1 MITSAFASP
10 RDAQWKSVDEAA
22 AQGLPKTA
30 IERLDPII
38 TGALADQAYAEAVR
52 AIGRKIALEGL
63 IEGNKPEEKITRL
76 EAELTKAPA
85 AMQPVMEAL
94 LAHWYWQYFQH
105 NRWRFHQRTQTAAAP
120 GADIQT
126 WDLARILAEIGK
138 HFDAAL
144 ADPAALQATPIA
156 QWDDLIEKGN
166 VPDTYRPT
174 LFDFLAYEALSFY
187 QAGEQGAVAAE
198 DAFELPASGPPLDD
212 AGKFLGW
219 HATFATKD
227 FPASP
232 IVKALDLYGRLM
244 RFHERDADHSAFL
257 DADLARLNYAFNV
270 AVGDDKDVR
279 YEAALGRFIEATVRH
294 EVSARALYLLANRR
308 HQAGEPAEARQL
320 AQRGLAAF
328 PKSVGGAQCYNLIQ
342 QIEAPSIALATEQV
356 WAAPL
361 PTLDVTYQNLEHVYF
376 RAVPVDFPAHVEKS
390 KWNVGNFDNDQLAAM
405 LAGKPA
411 LAWDA
416 ALPATPDFKE
426 RTEKLAAPATLK
438 PGFYVVFASTNAEFS
453 ETSNC
458 VSCATV
464 WVSDLALVL
473 RERHDSE
480 KLSGFV
486 LRAQSG
492 EPVDGATVRV
502 WKQDR
507 RDHFKPVASLTTDAD
522 GRFELSV
529 GESRVVL
536 MAEHNGQS
544 IANQQACSLYY
555 SKAEAKTETQ
565 TIFFTDRA
573 LYRPGQTISYK
584 GIAIR
589 YNQAKGDYAV
599 VPNTSVTVLFK
610 DPNGQ
615 EIARAELTTNDY
627 GSFSGVFTAPRDRV
641 TGRMMIVVEDSYQGG
656 TSISVEEYKRPKF
669 QVALEAPK
677 EAAKLDGAVVVTGKA
692 TAYTGAAIGGA
703 KVKWRVER
711 AVQLP
716 RWCWWW
722 QPPASKAVAHG
733 TATTADDGTFKVEF
747 TAAPDRTVPAKNEPV
762 FNYSIHADVTDTIGE
777 TRSEDTRVRVGYTA
791 LQSSVAAAEWQTPD
805 KPVELV
811 LSTSSLDG
819 VPQSAAGTLKVFAL
833 QQPAAVQR
841 AALQQERFWWWGGD
855 AEPQPDPTKPESW
868 ALGTVMTEQMF
879 TTAAD
884 GTAMLAV
891 KLPAGLYRAVVET
904 KDRFGKPVTA
914 RSTVEV
920 VDPTASAY
928 GVKVPN
934 HFTAPAWSVEP
945 GEAFTALWGTG
956 YASGRAFVEI
966 ECDGKRLQ
974 SYWTKAGRTQA
985 LVEQKVTEKMRGGFT
1000 VRVTS
1005 VRENRAYF
1013 NVQIV
1018 EVPWT
1023 NQELSVTWESF
1034 RSKLQPGQK
1043 ETWTAVVAGPDAQ
1056 RASAEMVASLYD
1068 ASLDQYAPNHWLFDF
1083 GVFREE
1089 QDVLNTAFLNGRNVF
1104 GNYRGHWSVDQRG
1117 TEWRYRVFP
1126 SEVVSDVWGWQYER
1140 RKGRMMAMPSAPAGG
1155 GEDEVELSPF
1165 CVSDNAG
1172 GYAAS
1177 STLAGTRIRTNLK
1190 DIGSAISVVNQ
1201 QLLADA
1207 GATSAEELLA
1217 YTTGTEV
1224 GGVAGNFVEGRAG
1237 RRPDL
1242 SKVAARKNLNE
1253 TAFFFPHLTAGADGT
1268 VRMTF
1273 TMPEALTEW
1282 KFLGFAHD
1290 AQLRAGLLTGKAVT
1304 AKNLMVEPNPPRF
1317 VREGDA
1323 IEFTVKVSNQSDQPQ
1338 QGTVKL
1344 TFADAATQQ
1353 SVDAALGL
1361 GATEQAFDVP
1371 AKQSRSYSW
1380 RIAVPDGLGFLTYKA
1395 VGATAQASD
1404 GEEGF
1409 LPVLSRRILV
1419 TESVPLPIRGKQT
1432 KAFTLPKLLASGRS
1446 DTLRHQSLTV
1456 QMTSQPAWYA
1466 VMALP
1471 YLMEFPYECS
1481 EQVFNRLYANALARH
1496 IANSDP
1502 KIRRVFDQWKN
1513 TPALDSPLTKNQDL
1527 KSVLLEETPWVREA
1541 KNESEA
1547 RRNVGLLFDGNRLDA
1562 ETAATLKKL
1571 ADQQLGSGLWPWFP
1585 GGRENE
1591 YISLYIVTGF
1601 GRLRHL
1607 GVDIDVAPAVKALGA
1622 LDAWIDERY
1631 REIQRRTNPEA
1642 YVPGHTEVI
1651 YLYGRSFFQKDQP
1664 LADEHRAAVDF
1675 FLGQLRKLW
1684 LKTDCRMCQA
1694 QGALALQRFGD
1705 TATPRAILAS
1715 LKERSVSHEELGM
1728 FWRDTELSWWWY
1740 RAPIETQATMVEA
1753 FAEVGAGDPQAVD
1766 DCQVWLLKQ
1775 KQTQDW
1781 KTTKATADAIY
1792 ALLLGGRNLLGSD
1805 ALVEVSLGGSAIKP
1819 EHVEAGTGFYEQK
1832 FAAPEIRPAMGEI
1845 TVKKVDDGVSWG
1857 SVHWQ
1862 YLEDMAKVTP
1872 HEGTPLKLVKTL
1884 WTKQTTAKGQ
1894 ELVPVRGPV
1903 AVGDELVVRIELRT
1917 DRDMEYVHLKDQRGS
1932 GTEPVNVLSQYRY
1945 QDGLAYYESTR
1956 DTASH
1961 FFIDYL
1967 PKGTYVFEYSTRV
1980 QLKGMYQTGIAE
1992 IQCMYAP
1999 EFNSHSESF
2008 VLEVK

>member
-1 MITSAFASP
+1 MKTLFRPAALALACLALFTSAFAAN

-22 AQGLPKTA
+22 EQGLPKTA
-30 IERLDPII
+30 IERLEPII
-38 TGALADQAYAEAVR
+38 AGALADNAHAEAVR

-76 EAELTKAPA
+76 EAEIAKAPA
-85 AMQPVMEAL
+85 PMKPVMEAL

-105 NRWRFHQRTQTAAAP
+105 NRWRFLQRTQTAAAP

-144 ADPAALQATPIA
+144 ADPAALQAVPIA
-156 QWDDLIEKGN
+156 QWDALIEKGN
-166 VPDTYRPT
+166 VPDAYRPT

-187 QAGEQGAVAAE
+187 QAGEQSAVKAE
-198 DAFELPASGPPLDD
+198 DEFELPAEGPALGD
-212 AGKFLGW
+212 AAAFLAW
-219 HATFATKD
+219 HATFATKQ
-227 FPASP
+227 FPDSP

-244 RFHERDADHSAFL
+244 EFHRNDADRSAFL
-257 DADLARLNYAFNV
+257 DADLARLGYAFNV
-270 AVGDDKDVR
+270 AVGEEKTER
-279 YEAALGRFIEATVRH
+279 YEAALTRFADGTAKH
-294 EVSARALYLLANRR
+294 EISARALYLLANRR
-308 HQAGEPAEARQL
+308 HSAGEPVQAREI
-320 AQRGLAAF
+320 AQRGYAAF
-328 PKSVGGAQCYNLIQ
+328 PQSNGGVQCYNLIR
-342 QIEAPSIALATEQV
+342 QIEAPSATLATEQV
-356 WAAPL
+356 WSVPL
-361 PTLDVTYQNLEHVYF
+361 PTLDVTYKNLGRVYF
-376 RAVPVDFPAHVEKS
+376 RAVPVDFADYVKRAR
-390 KWNVGNFDNDQLAAM
+390 WNFGHFEQERLRELLAA
-405 LAGKPA
+405 KPA

-416 ALPATPDFKE
+416 VLPATPDFKQ
-426 RTEKLAAPATLK
+426 RTEKLPAPTALK
-438 PGFYVVFASTNAEFS
+438 AGFYVVFASANPEFS
-453 ETSNC
+453 EANNQ
-458 VSCATV
+458 VSMASI
-464 WVSDLALVL
+464 WVSELALVL
-473 RERHDSE
+473 QQRVDTGRQV
-480 KLSGFV
+480 GFV
-486 LRAQSG
+486 LRAGSG
-492 EPVDGATVRV
+492 EPVAGATVRV
-502 WKQDR
+502 WQTDR
-507 RDHFKPVASLTTDAD
+507 EGRFKATAPLTSDAD
-522 GRFELSV
+522 GRFEVVSKD
-529 GESRVVL
+529 RQVVL
-536 MAEHNGQS
+536 LAEHEGQ
-544 IANQQACSLYY
+544 AVPSLR
-555 SKAEAKTETQ
+555 AFQ
-565 TIFFTDRA
+565 TYERGDPDRADTHTTFFTDRA
-573 LYRPGQTISYK
+573 IYRPGQTISYK
-584 GIAIR
+584 GISIR
-589 YNQAKGDYAV
+589 YDQNAGKYSAIAGLKLTIV
-599 VPNTSVTVLFK
+599 FN

-615 EIARAELTTNDY
+615 EIARTEQTTNDY

-641 TGRMMIVVEDSYQGG
+641 TGMM
-656 TSISVEEYKRPKF
+656 SISVLGRSSSTHFNVEEYKRPKF
-669 QVALEAPK
+669 QVTLEAPK
-677 EAAKLDGAVVVTGKA
+677 EAAKLDGAVIVTGKA
-692 TAYTGAAIGGA
+692 TAYTGSAIGGA

-711 AVQLP
+711 GVQLP

-722 QPPASKAVAHG
+722 QPPASKAIAHG
-733 TATTADDGTFKVEF
+733 TAVSADDGTFKVEF
-747 TAAPDRTVPAKNEPV
+747 TAAPDRSVPAKNEPV
-762 FNYSIHADVTDTIGE
+762 FNYSIHTDVTDTTGE
-777 TRSEDTRVRVGYTA
+777 TRSEDTSVRVGYTA
-791 LQSSVAAAEWQTPD
+791 LQATFSVPEW
-805 KPVELV
+805 
-811 LSTSSLDG
+811 LSTEKPAEIAVGTATLDG
-819 VPQSAAGTLKVFAL
+819 QPLPAEGVFKVYVL
-833 QQPAAVQR
+833 QQPLAVER
-841 AALQQERFWWWGGD
+841 APLQPEYRWWWGAG
-855 AEPQPDPTKPESW
+855 EPQPDPTKPESW
-868 ALGTVMTEQMF
+868 ALGEVVAEQRF
-879 TTAAD
+879 ATDASGHTKI
-884 GTAMLAV
+884 AV
-891 KLPAGLYRAVVET
+891 PLKAGLYRAVVET
-904 KDRFGKPVTA
+904 KDRFGKAVTA
-914 RSTVEV
+914 RETFEV
-920 VDPTASAY
+920 IDPAATRY

-934 HFTAPAWSVEP
+934 HFAAPQWFVEP
-945 GEAFTALWGTG
+945 GEKFQAYWGTG
-956 YASGRAFVEI
+956 YSVGRAFVEV
-966 ECDGKRLQ
+966 ECNGQVLQ
-974 SYWTKAGRTQA
+974 RYWTKGERTQEVVA
-985 LVEQKVTEKMRGGFT
+985 QTPTEAMRGGFT
-1000 VRVTS
+1000 VRVTY

-1013 NVQIV
+1013 NERIVQ
-1018 EVPWT
+1018 VPWT
-1023 NQELSVTWESF
+1023 NKQLAVKWETF
-1034 RSKLQPGQK
+1034 RSKLAPGQK
-1043 ETWTAVVAGPDAQ
+1043 ETWTAVITGPDAQ
-1056 RASAEMVASLYD
+1056 RASAEMVAALYD
-1068 ASLDQYAPNHWLFDF
+1068 ASLDQYAPHSWPSAFT
-1083 GVFREE
+1083 GFRWEYSLCQSE
-1089 QDVLNTAFLNGRNVF
+1089 FQNAREGFRHFQG
-1104 GNYRGHWSVDQRG
+1104 WWQIDQRSFS
-1117 TEWRYRVFP
+1117 WSYRAFP

-1140 RKGRMMAMPSAPAGG
+1140 RMMKSMAMPAGRARGMEMDAEMPMPSAPAAAMEMAADKNQPDPAATTVGMG
-1155 GEDEVELSPF
+1155 PGDLNTAAAEASP
-1165 CVSDNAG
+1165 
-1172 GYAAS
+1172 
-1177 STLAGTRIRTNLK
+1177 K
-1190 DIGSAISVVNQ
+1190 
-1201 QLLADA
+1201 
-1207 GATSAEELLA
+1207 
-1217 YTTGTEV
+1217 
-1224 GGVAGNFVEGRAG
+1224 
-1237 RRPDL
+1237 PDL
-1242 SKVAARKNLNE
+1242 SKVTARKNLSE
-1253 TAFFFPHLTAGADGT
+1253 TAFFFPHLQAGEDGV

-1290 AQLRAGLLTGKAVT
+1290 AQLRGGLLTDKVVT
-1304 AKNLMVEPNPPRF
+1304 AKDLMVEPNPPRF

-1432 KAFTLPKLLASGRS
+1432 KAFRFPKLLESGKS

-1502 KIRRVFDQWKN
+1502 KIRRVFEQWRN

-1547 RRNVGLLFDGNRLDA
+1547 RRNVGLLFDANRLDE
-1562 ETAATLKKL
+1562 ETASTLRKL

-1607 GVDIDVAPAVKALGA
+1607 GVAIDAAPAVKALGA
-1622 LDAWIDERY
+1622 LDVWIAQRY
-1631 REIQRRTNPEA
+1631 REIQRLPHPEE
-1642 YVPGHTEVI
+1642 YVPNHTDVI
-1651 YLYGRSFFQKDQP
+1651 YLYGRSFFLEDQP
-1664 LADEHRAAVDF
+1664 VADTHRQAVDF

-1705 TATPRAILAS
+1705 KATPRAILAS
-1715 LKERSVSHEELGM
+1715 LKERSVSNEELGM

-1753 FAEVGAGDPQAVD
+1753 FAEVAQDAQAVD
-1766 DCQVWLLKQ
+1766 DLQVWLLKQ

-1805 ALVEVSLGGSAIKP
+1805 ALVEVALGGTAIKP
-1819 EHVEAGTGFYEQK
+1819 EKVEAGTGFYEQK
-1832 FAAPEIRPAMGEI
+1832 FAAPEIKPAMGEI

-1872 HEGTPLKLVKTL
+1872 HEGTPLKLRKSL
-1884 WTKQTTAKGQ
+1884 WVKQTTVKGQ
-1894 ELVPVRGPV
+1894 ELVPVAGPI

-1932 GTEPVNVLSQYRY
+1932 GTEPVAVLSQYKY

-1980 QLKGMYQTGIAE
+1980 QLKGAYQTGIAE

>member
-1 MITSAFASP
+1 MKTRFFARALALVALLAMSVPLSAGS

-22 AQGLPKTA
+22 EQGLPKTA
-30 IERLDPII
+30 IERLEPIVA
-38 TGALADQAYAEAVR
+38 GALADKAYPEAVR
-52 AIGRKIALEGL
+52 AIGRRIALEGL

-76 EAELTKAPA
+76 EAEIAKAPA
-85 AMQPVMEAL
+85 AMKPVMEAL
-94 LAHWYWQYFQH
+94 LAHWYLQYFQH
-105 NRWRFHQRTQTAAAP
+105 NRWRFLQRTQTAAAP

-144 ADPAALQATPIA
+144 ADSAALQKTPIA
-156 QWDDLIEKGN
+156 AWDGLIEPGN

-174 LFDFLAYEALSFY
+174 LFDFLAYEALAFY
-187 QAGEQGAVAAE
+187 QTGEQGAVKAE
-198 DAFELPASGPPLDD
+198 NEFELSASGPALDD
-212 AGKFLGW
+212 SAKFLAW
-219 HATFATKD
+219 HATFATKE

-244 RFHERDADHSAFL
+244 EFHLNDADRSAFL
-257 DADLARLNYAFNV
+257 DADLARLNYSFNV

-279 YEAALGRFIEATVRH
+279 YEAALTRFIDATAKH
-294 EVSARALYLLANRR
+294 EISARALHLLANRR
-308 HQAGEPAEARQL
+308 NQAGEPAQAREL
-320 AQRGLAAF
+320 AQRGVAAF
-328 PKSVGGAQCYNLIQ
+328 PQSVGGARCYNLLR
-342 QIEAPSIALATEQV
+342 QIEAPSTALKTEQV
-356 WAAPL
+356 WNAPW
-361 PTLDVTYQNLEHVYF
+361 PTLDVTYRNVTKVYF
-376 RAVPVDFPAHVEKS
+376 RAVPVDFADHVARMR
-390 KWNVGNFDNDQLAAM
+390 WGYGNFERDIQQKLLAA
-405 LAGKPA
+405 KPA
-411 LAWDA
+411 LAWEA
-416 ALPATPDFKE
+416 ALPATADFKE
-426 RTEKLAAPATLK
+426 RTEKLSAPASLK
-438 PGFYVVFASTNAEFS
+438 PGFYAVFASANADFGETN
-453 ETSNC
+453 NQ
-458 VSCATV
+458 VSVATI

-473 RERHDSE
+473 RTRHDRAAQ
-480 KLSGFV
+480 SGFV
-486 LRAQSG
+486 LDARTG
-492 EPVDGATVRV
+492 EPVAGATVRL
-502 WKQDR
+502 WQ
-507 RDHFKPVASLTTDAD
+507 RDDNGRFRQTLPSTTDAD
-522 GRFELSV
+522 GRFEFSANNRSV
-529 GESRVVL
+529 IL
-536 MAEHNGQS
+536 LAEHGAHAVAS
-544 IANQQACSLYY
+544 TREIQAYENVADRSD
-555 SKAEAKTETQ
+555 SQ
-565 TIFFTDRA
+565 TVFFTDRA
-573 LYRPGQTISYK
+573 IYRPGQTINYK
-584 GIAIR
+584 GVSIR
-589 YNQAKGDYAV
+589 YDQDAGKYSAIAGLKLTIVFN
-599 VPNTSVTVLFK
+599 

-615 EIARAELTTNDY
+615 EIARTEQTTNDY
-627 GSFSGVFTAPRDRV
+627 GSFSGVFTAPRDRL
-641 TGRMMIVVEDSYQGG
+641 TGRMRIVVEGAYQGA
-656 TSISVEEYKRPKF
+656 TSFNVEEYKRPKF

-703 KVKWRVER
+703 KVAWRVER

-762 FNYSIHADVTDTIGE
+762 FNYSIHADVTDTTGE
-777 TRSEDTRVRVGYTA
+777 TRSEDTSVRVGYTA
-791 LQSSVAAAEWQTPD
+791 LQASVAAAEWQTPD
-805 KPVELV
+805 KPVELT

-819 VPQSAAGTLKVFAL
+819 VPQSAAGTLKVYAL

-841 AALQQERFWWWGGD
+841 TALQQERFWWWGGD

-868 ALGTVMTEQMF
+868 ALGAVMTEETF

-884 GTAMLAV
+884 GTAKLAA

-920 VDPTASAY
+920 VDPAASAY

-934 HFTAPAWSVEP
+934 HFAAPAWSVEP
-945 GEAFTALWGTG
+945 GATFAALWGTG
-956 YASGRAFVEI
+956 YAEGRAFVEI

-974 SYWTKAGRTQA
+974 SYWTKPGRTQA
-985 LVEQKVTEKMRGGFT
+985 LVEQKVTEALRGGFT
-1000 VRVTS
+1000 VRVTA

-1013 NVQIV
+1013 NERIVQ
-1018 EVPWT
+1018 VPWT
-1023 NQELSVTWESF
+1023 NKRLALKWETF
-1034 RSKLQPGQK
+1034 RSKLAPGQK
-1043 ETWTAVVAGPDAQ
+1043 ETWSAVVTGPDAQ
-1056 RASAEMVASLYD
+1056 RASAEMVAALYD
-1068 ASLDQYAPNHWLFDF
+1068 ASLDQYAANNWPAGF
-1083 GVFREE
+1083 GVFRSETDWTQNE
-1089 QDVLNTAFLNGRNVF
+1089 FQNVLRDFRHVQG
-1104 GNYRGHWSVDQRG
+1104 YWQVDQRAVD
-1117 TEWRYRVFP
+1117 WRYRMFP

-1140 RKGRMMAMPSAPAGG
+1140 RTRGMAKMQMAPMPCAAPAGFADAAMAPPAPAAMGINGVALDASLQAKEAG
-1155 GEDEVELSPF
+1155 GVLAESLERP
-1165 CVSDNAG
+1165 VSD
-1172 GYAAS
+1172 AAP
-1177 STLAGTRIRTNLK
+1177 K
-1190 DIGSAISVVNQ
+1190 
-1201 QLLADA
+1201 
-1207 GATSAEELLA
+1207 
-1217 YTTGTEV
+1217 
-1224 GGVAGNFVEGRAG
+1224 
-1237 RRPDL
+1237 PDL
-1242 SKVAARKNLNE
+1242 TKVAARKNLSE

-1290 AQLRAGLLTGKAVT
+1290 AQLRSGLLTGKAVT
-1304 AKNLMVEPNPPRF
+1304 AKDLMVEPNPPRF

-1432 KAFTLPKLLASGRS
+1432 KTFRFPKLLESGKS

-1502 KIRRVFDQWKN
+1502 KIRRVFELWKN

-1541 KNESEA
+1541 KNESEV
-1547 RRNVGLLFDGNRLDA
+1547 RRNVGLLFDANRLDA

-1571 ADQQLGSGLWPWFP
+1571 ADQQLDGGLWPWFP

-1607 GVDIDVAPAVKALGA
+1607 GVAVDVAPAVKALGA
-1622 LDAWIDERY
+1622 LDAWIDEEY
-1631 REIQRRTNPEA
+1631 REIQKHPDPED

-1651 YLYGRSFFQKDQP
+1651 YLYGRSFFLEDQP
-1664 LADEHRAAVDF
+1664 VGGAHRKAVDF
-1675 FLGQLRKLW
+1675 FLGQLRKFW

-1705 TATPRAILAS
+1705 KKTPLAIVRS
-1715 LKERSVSHEELGM
+1715 LKERSVSNEELGM

-1753 FAEVGAGDPQAVD
+1753 FAEVGDGDPQAVD

-1792 ALLLGGRNLLGSD
+1792 ALLLGGRNLLASD
-1805 ALVEVSLGGSAIKP
+1805 ALVEVALGGTAIKP

-1832 FAAPEIRPAMGEI
+1832 FAAAEIKPAMGNV
-1845 TVKKVDDGVSWG
+1845 TVRKVDDGVSWG

-1872 HEGTPLKLVKTL
+1872 HEGTPLKLKKSL
-1884 WTKQTTAKGQ
+1884 WVKQTTKKGQ
-1894 ELVPVRGPV
+1894 ELVPVTGPI

-1917 DRDMEYVHLKDQRGS
+1917 DRDMEFVHLKDQRGS
-1932 GTEPVNVLSQYRY
+1932 GTEPVNVLSQYHY

-1980 QLKGMYQTGIAE
+1980 QLKGTYQTGIAE

-2008 VLEVK
+2008 VLEVKCAL

>member
-1 MITSAFASP
+1 MKRRFSLWAFTLLAMITSALAGP
-10 RDAQWKSVDEAA
+10 RDAQWKAVDDAA
-22 AQGLPKTA
+22 RQGLPKTA
-30 IERLDPII
+30 IERLEPII
-38 TGALADQAYAEAVR
+38 QRALADHAYAEAVR
-52 AIGRKIALEGL
+52 ALGRKIALEGS

-76 EAELTKAPA
+76 EAELAKAPA
-85 AMQPVMEAL
+85 AMRPVMEAL
-94 LAHWYWQYFQH
+94 LGHWYWQYFQH

-138 HFDAAL
+138 HCDAAL
-144 ADPAALQATPIA
+144 ADSAALQATPIA

-174 LFDFLAYEALSFY
+174 LFDFLAYEALAFY
-187 QAGEQGAVAAE
+187 QTGEQGAVKAE
-198 DAFELPASGPPLDD
+198 DAFELPASGPALDD
-212 AGKFLGW
+212 AGTFLGW

-244 RFHERDADHSAFL
+244 RFHERDADRSAFL
-257 DADLARLNYAFNV
+257 DADLARLHYAFNV
-270 AVGDDKDVR
+270 AVGDDKDAR
-279 YEAALGRFIEATVRH
+279 YEAALARFADATAKH
-294 EVSARALYLLANRR
+294 EISARALALLAGRR
-308 HQAGEPAEARQL
+308 HAAGEPKQARQL
-320 AQRGLAAF
+320 AQRGLRAF
-328 PKSVGGAQCYNLIQ
+328 PESAGGQLCYNLIQ
-342 QIEAPSIALATEQV
+342 QIEAKSAELKTESV
-356 WAAPL
+356 WNAPW
-361 PTLDVTYQNLEHVYF
+361 PTLDVTYRNVDRVYF
-376 RAVPVDFPAHVEKS
+376 RAVPVDFADYVKRAR
-390 KWNVGNFDNDQLAAM
+390 WNFGNFEQERLSELLEA
-405 LAGKPA
+405 KPA

-416 ALPATPDFKE
+416 ALPATPDFKM
-426 RTEKLAAPATLK
+426 RTEKLPAPSGLK
-438 PGFYVVFASTNAEFS
+438 PGFYAIFSSCDPEFGDHNNQVGMASI
-453 ETSNC
+453 
-458 VSCATV
+458 
-464 WVSDLALVL
+464 WVSELALVL
-473 RERHDSE
+473 QQRHDTG
-480 KLSGFV
+480 KQIGFV
-486 LRAQSG
+486 LRAGSG
-492 EPVDGATVRV
+492 EPVAGATVRV
-502 WKQDR
+502 WQTDR
-507 RDHFKPVASLTTDAD
+507 EGRFKATVPLTSDAD
-522 GRFELSV
+522 GRFEVVSKDR
-529 GESRVVL
+529 RVVL
-536 MAEHNGQS
+536 LAEHEGQ
-544 IANQQACSLYY
+544 AVPSLR
-555 SKAEAKTETQ
+555 AFQ
-565 TIFFTDRA
+565 TYERGDRDRADTHTAFFTDRA
-573 LYRPGQTISYK
+573 IYRPGQTISYK
-584 GIAIR
+584 GISIR
-589 YNQAKGDYAV
+589 YDQNAAKYSAIAGLKLTV
-599 VPNTSVTVLFK
+599 VFN

-615 EIARAELTTNDY
+615 EIARTEQTTNDY

-641 TGRMMIVVEDSYQGG
+641 TGRM
-656 TSISVEEYKRPKF
+656 SIQVLGRPSNIAFNVEEYKRPKF
-669 QVALEAPK
+669 QVTLETPK

-692 TAYTGAAIGGA
+692 AAYTGSAIGGA
-703 KVKWRVER
+703 KVTWRVER
-711 AVQLP
+711 GVQLP

-733 TATTADDGTFKVEF
+733 TAVTAEDGTFKVEF
-747 TAAPDRTVPAKNEPV
+747 TAAPDRSVPAKNEPV
-762 FNYSIHADVTDTIGE
+762 FAYSIHADVTDTTGE
-777 TRSEDTRVRVGYTA
+777 TRSQDTSVRVGYTA
-791 LQSSVAAAEWQTPD
+791 LQATFSVPEW
-805 KPVELV
+805 
-811 LSTSSLDG
+811 LSTTQPAEIGVGTGTLDG
-819 VPQSAAGTLKVFAL
+819 QPLPAEGSFQVYAL
-833 QQPAAVQR
+833 QQPLAVERAPLQR
-841 AALQQERFWWWGGD
+841 ERNWWWGAD
-855 AEPQPDPTKPESW
+855 EPQPDPTNPDSW
-868 ALGTVMTEQMF
+868 ALGAVVVEQRF
-879 TTAAD
+879 ATDAT
-884 GTAMLAV
+884 GHTKIAV
-891 KLPAGLYRAVVET
+891 PLKAGLYRAVVET
-904 KDRFGKPVTA
+904 KDRFGKAVTA
-914 RSTVEV
+914 RETFEV
-920 VDPTASAY
+920 IDPVATRY

-934 HFTAPAWSVEP
+934 HFAAPQWQVEP
-945 GEAFTALWGTG
+945 GEKFQAFWGTG
-956 YASGRAFVEI
+956 YLSGRAFVEV
-966 ECDGKRLQ
+966 ECNGQVLQ
-974 SYWTKAGRTQA
+974 RYWTKGERTQA
-985 LVEQKVTEKMRGGFT
+985 VIAQTPTEAMRGGFT
-1000 VRVTS
+1000 VRVTY

-1013 NVQIV
+1013 NERIVQ
-1018 EVPWT
+1018 VPWT
-1023 NQELSVTWESF
+1023 NQQLALKWETF
-1034 RSKLQPGQK
+1034 RSKLAPGQK
-1043 ETWTAVVAGPDAQ
+1043 ETWTAVITGPDAQ
-1056 RASAEMVASLYD
+1056 RASAEMVAALYD
-1068 ASLDQYAPNHWLFDF
+1068 ASLDQYAPHGWPAQFTGFRGEYSVCQSEFQNAREDF
-1083 GVFREE
+1083 RHLHGWW
-1089 QDVLNTAFLNGRNVF
+1089 Q
-1104 GNYRGHWSVDQRG
+1104 VDQRSSS
-1117 TEWRYRVFP
+1117 WSYRAFP

-1140 RKGRMMAMPSAPAGG
+1140 RVYGALKSAPMTA
-1155 GEDEVELSPF
+1155 
-1165 CVSDNAG
+1165 
-1172 GYAAS
+1172 AAS
-1177 STLAGTRIRTNLK
+1177 AGSLSVVSAQFLQDTGATNDAARLQYTTNTEFAGAGTGRGPCMGEEGLNPT
-1190 DIGSAISVVNQ
+1190 AIE
-1201 QLLADA
+1201 AA
-1207 GATSAEELLA
+1207 PK
-1217 YTTGTEV
+1217 
-1224 GGVAGNFVEGRAG
+1224 
-1237 RRPDL
+1237 PDL
-1242 SKVAARKNLNE
+1242 SKITARKNLNE
-1253 TAFFFPHLTAGADGT
+1253 TAFFFPHLTAGTDGT

-1304 AKNLMVEPNPPRF
+1304 AKDLMVEPNPPRF

-1371 AKQSRSYSW
+1371 AKQSRSYAW

-1404 GEEGF
+1404 GEEGL

-1432 KAFTLPKLLASGRS
+1432 KTFRFPKLLESGTS

-1502 KIRRVFDQWKN
+1502 KIRRVFDLWKA

-1547 RRNVGLLFDGNRLDA
+1547 RRNVGLLFDANRLDA
-1562 ETAATLKKL
+1562 EAAGTLKKL

-1601 GRLRHL
+1601 GRLRNL
-1607 GVDIDVAPAVKALGA
+1607 GVPIDIAPAVKALDA
-1622 LDAWIDERY
+1622 LDAWMARRY
-1631 REIQRRTNPEA
+1631 REILRYPNYQE

-1651 YLYGRSFFQKDQP
+1651 YLYGRSFFLEDQP
-1664 LADEHRAAVDF
+1664 VAGEHRAAVDF
-1675 FLGQLRKLW
+1675 FLGQLRKFW

-1705 TATPRAILAS
+1705 KATPQAIVRS
-1715 LKERSVSHEELGM
+1715 LKERSVSNEELGM

-1753 FAEVGAGDPQAVD
+1753 FAEVGQDTQAVD

-1805 ALVEVSLGGSAIKP
+1805 ALVEVSLGGTAIKP
-1819 EHVEAGTGFYEQK
+1819 EKVEAGTGFYEQK
-1832 FAAPEIRPAMGEI
+1832 FAAPEIKPAMGEI

-1872 HEGTPLKLVKTL
+1872 HAGTPLKLKKSL
-1884 WTKQTTAKGQ
+1884 WTKRTTAKGQ
-1894 ELVPVRGPV
+1894 ELVPVTGPV

-1917 DRDMEYVHLKDQRGS
+1917 DRDMEYVHLMDQRGS
-1932 GTEPVNVLSQYRY
+1932 GTEPVAVLSRYKY

-1980 QLKGMYQTGIAE
+1980 QLKGAYQTGIAE

>member
-1 MITSAFASP
+1 MKTRFLPWALALVALLAMSVPLSAGS

-22 AQGLPKTA
+22 DQGLPKTA
-30 IERLDPII
+30 IERLEPIVV
-38 TGALADQAYAEAVR
+38 GALADKAYPEAVR
-52 AIGRKIALEGL
+52 AIGRRIALEGL

-76 EAELTKAPA
+76 EAEIAKAPA
-85 AMQPVMEAL
+85 AMKPVMETL

-105 NRWRFHQRTQTAAAP
+105 NRWRFLQRTQTAAAP

-126 WDLARILAEIGK
+126 WDLSRILAEIGK

-144 ADPAALQATPIA
+144 ADSAALQATPIA
-156 QWDDLIEKGN
+156 KWDGLIAKGN
-166 VPDTYRPT
+166 LSDAYRPT
-174 LFDFLAYEALSFY
+174 LFDFLAYEALAFY
-187 QAGEQGAVAAE
+187 QAGEQGAAKAE
-198 DAFELPASGPPLDD
+198 NEFELPASGPALDD
-212 AGKFLGW
+212 AGKFLAW

-232 IVKALDLYGRLM
+232 IVKALDLYGRLL
-244 RFHERDADHSAFL
+244 RFHERDVHRFAFV

-270 AVGDDKDVR
+270 AVGDDKDAR
-279 YEAALGRFIEATVRH
+279 YEAALARFIDANAKH
-294 EVSARALYLLANRR
+294 EVSARALALLAQRR
-308 HQAGEPAEARQL
+308 NQAGDPVGARKL
-320 AQRGLAAF
+320 AQRGLDAF
-328 PKSVGGAQCYNLIQ
+328 PTSAGGNQCYNLIR
-342 QIEAPSIALATEQV
+342 QIEAPSIELATEQV

-361 PTLDVTYQNLEHVYF
+361 PTLDVTYRNLEHVYF
-376 RAVPVDFPAHVEKS
+376 RAVPVDFVEHVAQARWSIGSFEEE
-390 KWNVGNFDNDQLAAM
+390 QLRVL

-411 LAWDA
+411 LEWDA
-416 ALPATPDFKE
+416 ALPATPDFKA
-426 RTEKLAAPATLK
+426 RTEKLFAPATLK
-438 PGFYVVFASTNAEFS
+438 PGFYVVFASANAEFS
-453 ETSNC
+453 ETSNRVC
-458 VSCATV
+458 VATV
-464 WVSDLALVL
+464 WVSELALVL
-473 RERHDSE
+473 RAHQDTGE
-480 KLSGFV
+480 LTGFV
-486 LRAQSG
+486 LRAGSG
-492 EPVDGATVRV
+492 EPVAGATVRV
-502 WKQDR
+502 WKQNR
-507 RDHFKPVASLTTDAD
+507 RDRFERLEALTTDAD
-522 GRFELSV
+522 GTFELP
-529 GESRVVL
+529 GGRHQRVVL
-536 MAEHNGQS
+536 MAVQGEQA
-544 IANQQACSLYY
+544 IAN
-555 SKAEAKTETQ
+555 AEAAYLSGPSAAARTETQ
-565 TIFFTDRA
+565 TVFFTDRA
-573 LYRPGQTISYK
+573 IYRPGQTINYK

-589 YNQAKGDYAV
+589 FNQAKGAYDAI
-599 VPNTSVTVLFK
+599 PAARVTVLFK

-615 EIARAELTTNDY
+615 EIARTEQMSNDY
-627 GSFSGVFTAPRDRV
+627 GSFSGVFTAPRDRL
-641 TGRMMIVVEDSYQGG
+641 TGRMMIVVEGAYQGA
-656 TSISVEEYKRPKF
+656 TSFNVEEYKRPKF

-703 KVKWRVER
+703 KVAWRVER

-762 FNYSIHADVTDTIGE
+762 FNYSIHADVTDTTGE
-777 TRSEDTRVRVGYTA
+777 TRSEDTSVRVGYTA
-791 LQSSVAAAEWQTPD
+791 LQASVAAAEWQTPD
-805 KPVELV
+805 KPAELT

-819 VPQSAAGTLKVFAL
+819 VPQSAAGTLKVYAL

-868 ALGTVMTEQMF
+868 ALGAVMSEQTF
-879 TTAAD
+879 QTAAD
-884 GTAMLAV
+884 GTAKLAA

-904 KDRFGKPVTA
+904 KDRFGKQVTA

-920 VDPTASAY
+920 VDPAAPAY

-934 HFTAPAWSVEP
+934 HFVAPQWSVEP
-945 GEAFTALWGTG
+945 GTTFTALWGTG
-956 YASGRAFVEI
+956 YAEGRAFVEI
-966 ECDGKRLQ
+966 ERDGQRLQ
-974 SYWTKAGRTQA
+974 SYWTKPGRTQA
-985 LVEQKVTEKMRGGFT
+985 LVEQKVTEALRGGFT

-1013 NVQIV
+1013 NERIVQ
-1018 EVPWT
+1018 VPWT
-1023 NQELSVTWESF
+1023 NQQLAVKWESF
-1034 RSKLQPGQK
+1034 RSKLAPGQK
-1043 ETWTAVVAGPDAQ
+1043 ETWTAVVTGPDAE
-1056 RASAEMVASLYD
+1056 RTSAEMVAALYD
-1068 ASLDQYAPNHWLFDF
+1068 ASLDQYAANNWPAGF
-1083 GVFREE
+1083 GVFRAERGSLRSE
-1089 QDVLNTAFLNGRNVF
+1089 FQNRREDFR
-1104 GNYRGHWSVDQRG
+1104 NYRGYWPVDQRAI
-1117 TEWRYRVFP
+1117 EWRYRSFP

-1140 RKGRMMAMPSAPAGG
+1140 RMFKGAMMPMPAAPASGAN
-1155 GEDEVELSPF
+1155 EEVVVLSAF
-1165 CVSDNAG
+1165 EVTKSDAAG
-1172 GYAAS
+1172 YKATD
-1177 STLAGTRIRTNLK
+1177 TLAGSRIRS
-1190 DIGSAISVVNQ
+1190 D
-1201 QLLADA
+1201 LLANTA
-1207 GATSAEELLA
+1207 ATEA
-1217 YTTGTEV
+1217 
-1224 GGVAGNFVEGRAG
+1224 GGVALDYYNKLESTPK
-1237 RRPDL
+1237 PDL

-1253 TAFFFPHLTAGADGT
+1253 TAFFFPHLTAGADGV

-1304 AKNLMVEPNPPRF
+1304 AKDLMVEPNPPRF

-1361 GATEQAFDVP
+1361 GAAEQAFDVP

-1432 KAFTLPKLLASGRS
+1432 KTFRFPKLLESGTS

-1496 IANSDP
+1496 ITNSDP
-1502 KIRRVFDQWKN
+1502 KIRRVFELWKN

-1547 RRNVGLLFDGNRLDA
+1547 RRNVGLLFDANRLDA

-1607 GVDIDVAPAVKALGA
+1607 GVALDTAPAVKALGA

-1631 REIQRRTNPEA
+1631 REIRRLPHPEE

-1651 YLYGRSFFQKDQP
+1651 YLYGRSFFLEDQP
-1664 LADEHRAAVDF
+1664 VADEHRQAVDF
-1675 FLGQLRKLW
+1675 FLGQMRKFW

-1705 TATPRAILAS
+1705 KATPQAIVRS
-1715 LKERSVSHEELGM
+1715 LKERSVSNEELGM

-1792 ALLLGGRNLLGSD
+1792 ALLLGGRNLLSSD
-1805 ALVEVSLGGSAIKP
+1805 ALVEVALGGTAIKP

-1832 FAAPEIRPAMGEI
+1832 FAAPEIKPAMGEI
-1845 TVKKVDDGVSWG
+1845 TVRKTDDGVSWG

-1872 HEGTPLKLVKTL
+1872 HEGTPLKLKKSL
-1884 WTKQTTAKGQ
+1884 WTKRTTAKGQ
-1894 ELVPVRGPV
+1894 ELVPVTGPI

-1932 GTEPVNVLSQYRY
+1932 GTEPVNVLSRYKY

-1980 QLKGMYQTGIAE
+1980 QLKGTYQTGIAE

-2008 VLEVK
+2008 MLEVK

>member
-1 MITSAFASP
+1 MKTRLLAAAFAVLTMLSSAFASP

-22 AQGLPKTA
+22 EQGLPKTA

-38 TGALADQAYAEAVR
+38 TSALADQTYAEAVR

-94 LAHWYWQYFQH
+94 LGHWYWQYFQH

-144 ADPAALQATPIA
+144 ADSAALQATPIA
-156 QWDDLIEKGN
+156 AWDDLIEKGN

-187 QAGEQGAVAAE
+187 QAGEQGAVEAE
-198 DAFELPASGPPLDD
+198 DAFELPASGPALDD
-212 AGKFLGW
+212 AGTFLGW
-219 HATFATKD
+219 HATFGTKD

-294 EVSARALYLLANRR
+294 EVSARALYLLASRR
-308 HQAGEPAEARQL
+308 NQAGEPAEARKL
-320 AQRGLAAF
+320 AQRGLDAF
-328 PKSVGGAQCYNLIQ
+328 PNSAGGAQCYNLIQ

-361 PTLDVTYQNLEHVYF
+361 PTLDVTYRNLDHVYF
-376 RAVPVDFPAHVEKS
+376 RAVPVDFADYMKQVRLHFGYFEYERRREL
-390 KWNVGNFDNDQLAAM
+390 LATT
-405 LAGKPA
+405 PA
-411 LAWDA
+411 LVWDA
-416 ALPATPDFKE
+416 ALPATPDFKG
-426 RTEKLAAPATLK
+426 RIEKLPAPGALK
-438 PGFYVVFASTNAEFS
+438 PGFYAIFASANAEFN
-453 ETSNC
+453 EDHNE
-458 VSCATV
+458 VSMASV
-464 WVSDLALVL
+464 WVSELALVL
-473 RERHDSE
+473 QQRHDMG
-480 KLSGFV
+480 KQIGLV
-486 LRAQSG
+486 LRAGSG
-492 EPVDGATVRV
+492 EPVAGAKVHV
-502 WKQDR
+502 WQQDR
-507 RDHFKPVASLTTDAD
+507 EGRFKATTPLTADAD
-522 GRFELSV
+522 GRFE
-529 GESRVVL
+529 VVPKDRSIVL
-536 MAEHNGQS
+536 LAEHAGH
-544 IANQQACSLYY
+544 AVPSLDAFHTY
-555 SKAEAKTETQ
+555 ARDDRDRTETH
-565 TIFFTDRA
+565 TAFFTDRA
-573 LYRPGQTISYK
+573 IYRPGQTINYK

-589 YNQAKGDYAV
+589 YNQAKGDYDAI
-599 VPNTSVTVLFK
+599 PNTRVTVLFK

-615 EIARAELTTNDY
+615 EIASTEVTTNDY

-641 TGRMMIVVEDSYQGG
+641 TGRMQIVVEGAYQGA
-656 TSISVEEYKRPKF
+656 TNFNVEEYKRPKF
-669 QVALEAPK
+669 QVALEAPQS
-677 EAAKLDGAVVVTGKA
+677 AAKLDGAVVVTGKA

-722 QPPASKAVAHG
+722 LSPDFKAIAHG

-762 FNYSIHADVTDTIGE
+762 FAYSIHADVTDTTGE
-777 TRSEDTRVRVGYTA
+777 TRSEDTSVRVGYTA
-791 LQSSVAAAEWQTPD
+791 LQASVSAAEWQTPD
-805 KPVELV
+805 KPVELAI
-811 LSTSSLDG
+811 STSSLDG
-819 VPQSAAGTLKVFAL
+819 LPQRAEGTLKVYSL
-833 QQPAAVQR
+833 QQPATVQR
-841 AALQQERFWWWGGD
+841 PALRPEHWWWAGD
-855 AEPQPDPTKPESW
+855 APQYDPAKPESW
-868 ALGTVMTEQMF
+868 GLGDLLIEQTF
-879 TTAAD
+879 RTAAD
-884 GTAMLAV
+884 GTAKLTT

-904 KDRFGKPVTA
+904 KDRFGKTVTA
-914 RSTVEV
+914 RTPLEV
-920 VDPTASAY
+920 VDPQATTY
-928 GVKVPN
+928 GVKAPN
-934 HFTAPAWSVEP
+934 HFAAPQWLVEP
-945 GEAFTALWGTG
+945 GATFTALWGTG
-956 YASGRAFVEI
+956 YPSGRAFVEV

-985 LVEQKVTEKMRGGFT
+985 LVEQPVTESMRGGFT
-1000 VRVTS
+1000 VRVTY
-1005 VRENRAYF
+1005 VRENRLYF
-1013 NVQIV
+1013 EQRIVQ
-1018 EVPWT
+1018 VPWT
-1023 NQELSVTWESF
+1023 NKQLVVKWESF

-1043 ETWTAVVAGPDAQ
+1043 ETWTAVVTGPDAQ
-1056 RASAEMVASLYD
+1056 RASAEMVAALYD
-1068 ASLDQYAPNHWLFDF
+1068 ASLDQYALHGWPAGLGF
-1083 GVFREE
+1083 FRRESG
-1089 QDVLNTAFLNGRNVF
+1089 FLHSKLQNAREGFRRLHGCWTVDSRSSSWH
-1104 GNYRGHWSVDQRG
+1104 YRA
-1117 TEWRYRVFP
+1117 FP
-1126 SEVVSDVWGWQYER
+1126 SEIVSDVWGWQYER

-1155 GEDEVELSPF
+1155 GDVEIIQPGPF
-1165 CVSDNAG
+1165 FTASDKAAG
-1172 GYAAS
+1172 GDKAS
-1177 STLAGTRIRTNLK
+1177 TTIF
-1190 DIGSAISVVNQ
+1190 GSSHQTVMADVDSSLSVVTKQ
-1201 QLLADA
+1201 DLE
-1207 GATSAEELLA
+1207 GAAPK
-1217 YTTGTEV
+1217 
-1224 GGVAGNFVEGRAG
+1224 
-1237 RRPDL
+1237 PDL
-1242 SKVAARKNLNE
+1242 TKVAARKNLNE

-1304 AKNLMVEPNPPRF
+1304 AKDLMVEPNPPRF

-1371 AKQSRSYSW
+1371 AKQSRSYAW

-1432 KAFTLPKLLASGRS
+1432 KAFTFPKLLASGES

-1502 KIRRVFDQWKN
+1502 KIHRVFDLWKA

-1547 RRNVGLLFDGNRLDA
+1547 RRNVGLLFDANRLDA

-1571 ADQQLGSGLWPWFP
+1571 ADQQLDGGLWPWFP
-1585 GGRENE
+1585 GGRGNE

-1607 GVDIDVAPAVKALGA
+1607 GVEIDVSAAVKALGA
-1622 LDAWIDERY
+1622 LDAWMERRY
-1631 REIQRRTNPEA
+1631 REIQRLPHPEL
-1642 YVPGHTEVI
+1642 YVPDHEEVI
-1651 YLYGRSFFQKDQP
+1651 YLYGRSFFLKDQP
-1664 LADEHRAAVDF
+1664 LADEHRTAVDF
-1675 FLGQLRKLW
+1675 FLGQMRQFW

-1715 LKERSVSHEELGM
+1715 LKERSVSNEELGM

-1740 RAPIETQATMVEA
+1740 RAPI
-1753 FAEVGAGDPQAVD
+1753 
-1766 DCQVWLLKQ
+1766 
-1775 KQTQDW
+1775 
-1781 KTTKATADAIY
+1781 
-1792 ALLLGGRNLLGSD
+1792 
-1805 ALVEVSLGGSAIKP
+1805 
-1819 EHVEAGTGFYEQK
+1819 
-1832 FAAPEIRPAMGEI
+1832 
-1845 TVKKVDDGVSWG
+1845 
-1857 SVHWQ
+1857 
-1862 YLEDMAKVTP
+1862 
-1872 HEGTPLKLVKTL
+1872 
-1884 WTKQTTAKGQ
+1884 
-1894 ELVPVRGPV
+1894 
-1903 AVGDELVVRIELRT
+1903 
-1917 DRDMEYVHLKDQRGS
+1917 
-1932 GTEPVNVLSQYRY
+1932 
-1945 QDGLAYYESTR
+1945 
-1956 DTASH
+1956 
-1961 FFIDYL
+1961 
-1967 PKGTYVFEYSTRV
+1967 
-1980 QLKGMYQTGIAE
+1980 
-1992 IQCMYAP
+1992 
-1999 EFNSHSESF
+1999 
-2008 VLEVK
+2008 

>member
-85 AMQPVMEAL
+85 AMKPVMEAL

-144 ADPAALQATPIA
+144 ADSAALQATPIA

-187 QAGEQGAVAAE
+187 QTGEQGAVQAE
-198 DAFELPASGPPLDD
+198 DEFALEAESPVFAD
-212 AGKFLGW
+212 ATAFLGW
-219 HATFATKD
+219 KPQTTD
-227 FPASP
+227 VASP
-232 IVKALDLYGRLM
+232 KLKAIALYQALL
-244 RFHERDADHSAFL
+244 RFHERDRDRSAFF
-257 DADLARLNYAFNV
+257 DADLARLNYAANV
-270 AVGDDKDVR
+270 ALGDDKDAR
-279 YEAALGRFIEATVRH
+279 YEAALTRFIDATVKH
-294 EVSARALYLLANRR
+294 ESSARALALLAQRR
-308 HQAGEPAEARQL
+308 QQAGEPAEARTL
-320 AQRGLAAF
+320 AQRGLDAF
-328 PKSVGGAQCYNLIQ
+328 PKSAGGAACYNLIQ
-342 QIEAPSIALATEQV
+342 QIETPAVELATEQV

-361 PTLDVTYQNLEHVYF
+361 PTLDVTYRNLGHVYF
-376 RAVPVDFPAHVEKS
+376 RAVPVDFAEHVAKAS
-390 KWNVGNFDNDQLAAM
+390 WNVGGFDDDELRALLAA
-405 LAGKPA
+405 KPA

-416 ALPATPDFKE
+416 ALPATPDFKQ

-438 PGFYVVFASTNAEFS
+438 PGFYAVFASADADFRREAANQ
-453 ETSNC
+453 
-458 VSCATV
+458 VSVATV

-473 RERHDSE
+473 RQRFDAGRSE
-480 KLSGFV
+480 GFV
-486 LRAQSG
+486 LHAGSG
-492 EPVDGATVRV
+492 EPVAGATVRV

-507 RDHFKPVASLTTDAD
+507 NGRFRDNTSLTTDAD
-522 GRFELSV
+522 GRFELAARDR
-529 GESRVVL
+529 GFVL
-536 MAEHNGQS
+536 LAEHQGQAVS
-544 IANQQACSLYY
+544 SLRAFQNYGG
-555 SKAEAKTETQ
+555 AERERTVTQ
-565 TIFFTDRA
+565 TVFFTDRA
-573 LYRPGQTISYK
+573 IYRPGQTISYK

-589 YNQAKGDYAV
+589 YNQAKGDYEAV
-599 VPNTSVTVLFK
+599 PSTRLTVLFK

-615 EIARAELTTNDY
+615 EIARTEVRSNDY
-627 GSFSGVFTAPRDRV
+627 GSFSGVFTAPRDRL
-641 TGRMMIVVEDSYQGG
+641 TGRMMIMVEGAYQGG
-656 TSISVEEYKRPKF
+656 ANFAVEEYKRPKF

-692 TAYTGAAIGGA
+692 TAYTGTAIGGA

-711 AVQLP
+711 GVQLP

-722 QPPASKAVAHG
+722 QTPADKAVAHG

-762 FNYSIHADVTDTIGE
+762 FNYSIYADVTDTTGE

-791 LQSSVAAAEWQTPD
+791 LQASVSAAEWQTPD
-805 KPVELV
+805 KPVELT

-819 VPQSAAGTLKVFAL
+819 VPQSTAGTLKVYAL

-841 AALQQERFWWWGGD
+841 AALQQARFWWSGGD
-855 AEPQPDPTKPESW
+855 EPQPDPTKPESW
-868 ALGTVMTEQMF
+868 ALGAVMTEQTF

-884 GTAMLAV
+884 GTAKLAA

-904 KDRFGKPVTA
+904 KDRFGKSVTA

-920 VDPTASAY
+920 VDPTAKAY

-934 HFTAPAWSVEP
+934 HFAAPAWSVEP
-945 GEAFTALWGTG
+945 GATFSALWGTG
-956 YASGRAFVEI
+956 YDRGRAFVEI

-985 LVEQKVTEKMRGGFT
+985 LVEQEVTEALRGGFT
-1000 VRVTS
+1000 VRVTY
-1005 VRENRAYF
+1005 VHENRAYV
-1013 NVQIV
+1013 NERIVQ
-1018 EVPWT
+1018 VPWT
-1023 NQELSVTWESF
+1023 NKQLAVKWETF
-1034 RSKLQPGQK
+1034 RSKLLPGQK
-1043 ETWTAVVAGPDAQ
+1043 ETWTAVVTGPDAQ
-1056 RASAEMVASLYD
+1056 RASAEMVAALYD
-1068 ASLDQYAPNHWLFDF
+1068 ASLDQYAANNWPAGF
-1083 GVFREE
+1083 GVFRKEWRTGWVRFQNQQAE
-1089 QDVLNTAFLNGRNVF
+1089 FEYYFGRWADN
-1104 GNYRGHWSVDQRG
+1104 QRA
-1117 TEWRYRVFP
+1117 TEWRYREFP

-1140 RKGRMMAMPSAPAGG
+1140 RVYGALRMAKAEKEMAPMPCAPM
-1155 GEDEVELSPF
+1155 GES
-1165 CVSDNAG
+1165 
-1172 GYAAS
+1172 
-1177 STLAGTRIRTNLK
+1177 
-1190 DIGSAISVVNQ
+1190 
-1201 QLLADA
+1201 
-1207 GATSAEELLA
+1207 
-1217 YTTGTEV
+1217 
-1224 GGVAGNFVEGRAG
+1224 GGVVMMGSLDANMAPPTMSDTPQVVTAEAFVQRVARPPLEKSPK
-1237 RRPDL
+1237 PDL
-1242 SKVAARKNLNE
+1242 TKVAARKNLNE

-1304 AKNLMVEPNPPRF
+1304 AKDLMVEPNPPRF

-1371 AKQSRSYSW
+1371 AKQSRSYAW

-1432 KAFTLPKLLASGRS
+1432 KSFTFPKLLASGQS

-1502 KIRRVFDQWKN
+1502 KIRRVFEQWKN

-1631 REIQRRTNPEA
+1631 REIQRLPHPEV

-1651 YLYGRSFFQKDQP
+1651 YLYGRSFFLEDQP
-1664 LADEHRAAVDF
+1664 VDGEHRAAVDF
-1675 FLGQLRKLW
+1675 FLGQLRKFW

-1705 TATPRAILAS
+1705 KKTPQAILAS
-1715 LKERSVSHEELGM
+1715 LKERSVSNEELGM

-1753 FAEVGAGDPQAVD
+1753 FAEVGQDTQAVE

-1805 ALVEVSLGGSAIKP
+1805 ALVEVSLGGTAIKP

-1832 FAAPEIRPAMGEI
+1832 FAAPEIVPAMGEI

-1872 HEGTPLKLVKTL
+1872 HAGTPLKLVKTL

-1932 GTEPVNVLSQYRY
+1932 GTEPVNVLSRYKY

-1980 QLKGMYQTGIAE
+1980 QLKGTYQTGIAE

>member
-1 MITSAFASP
+1 MLSSAFAGP

-22 AQGLPKTA
+22 GQGLPKTA

-76 EAELTKAPA
+76 EAELAKAPA
-85 AMQPVMEAL
+85 AMKPVMEAL
-94 LAHWYWQYFQH
+94 LGHWYWQYFQH

-144 ADPAALQATPIA
+144 ADSAALQSTPIA

-187 QAGEQGAVAAE
+187 QAGEQGAVEAE
-198 DAFELPASGPPLDD
+198 DAFELPASGPALDD

-244 RFHERDADHSAFL
+244 RFHERDADRSAFL
-257 DADLARLNYAFNV
+257 DADLARLNYSFNV
-270 AVGDDKDVR
+270 AVGDDKDAR
-279 YEAALGRFIEATVRH
+279 YEAALGRFIEATARH

-308 HQAGEPAEARQL
+308 HQAGEPAKARQL
-320 AQRGLAAF
+320 AQRGVDAF
-328 PKSVGGAQCYNLIQ
+328 PKSAGGIECYNLIQ
-342 QIEAPSIALATEQV
+342 QIESPSLALATEHV
-356 WAAPL
+356 WATPL
-361 PTLDVTYQNLEHVYF
+361 PTLDVTYKNLGRVHF
-376 RAVPVDFPAHVEKS
+376 RAVPVDFDDYVKQAR
-390 KWNVGNFDNDQLAAM
+390 WNFGHFEHERLRELFATSPV
-405 LAGKPA
+405 

-416 ALPATPDFKE
+416 ALPATPDFKV
-426 RTEKLAAPATLK
+426 RTEKIPAPGALK
-438 PGFYVVFASTNAEFS
+438 PGFYVVFASANAEFS
-453 ETSNC
+453 EDHNE
-458 VSCATV
+458 VSMASV
-464 WVSDLALVL
+464 WVSELALVL
-473 RERHDSE
+473 QQRHDVG
-480 KLSGFV
+480 KQIGFV
-486 LRAQSG
+486 LRAGSG
-492 EPVDGATVRV
+492 EPVAGAKVRV
-502 WKQDR
+502 WQQDR
-507 RDHFKPVASLTTDAD
+507 EGRFKAATPLTSDAD
-522 GRFELSV
+522 GRFEVVSKDR
-529 GESRVVL
+529 EVVL
-536 MAEHNGQS
+536 LAEHGGY
-544 IANQQACSLYY
+544 AVPSLRAFQTY
-555 SKAEAKTETQ
+555 ARDDRDRTETH
-565 TIFFTDRA
+565 TAFFTDRA
-573 LYRPGQTISYK
+573 IYRPGQTINYK
-584 GIAIR
+584 GIVIR
-589 YNQAKGDYAV
+589 YDQTAGKYSAVAKQKLTIV
-599 VPNTSVTVLFK
+599 FK

-615 EIARAELTTNDY
+615 EIARTEQRSNDY

-641 TGRMMIVVEDSYQGG
+641 TGQMRIVAEGAYLGDAQFN
-656 TSISVEEYKRPKF
+656 VEEYKRPKF

-677 EAAKLDGAVVVTGKA
+677 EPAKLDGSVVLTGKA
-692 TAYTGAAIGGA
+692 NAYTGAAIGGA

-711 AVQLP
+711 GVQLP

-733 TATTADDGTFKVEF
+733 TAVTADDGSFKVEF
-747 TAAPDRTVPAKNEPV
+747 TATPDRTVPAKNDPV
-762 FNYSIHADVTDTIGE
+762 FNYTIHADVTDTTGE
-777 TRSEDTRVRVGYTA
+777 TRSQDTTVRVGYTA
-791 LQSSVAAAEWQTPD
+791 LQATFSLPEWNTAE
-805 KPVELV
+805 KPVEIAVGTATLGGQP
-811 LSTSSLDG
+811 LPAEG
-819 VPQSAAGTLKVFAL
+819 VFKVYAL
-833 QQPAAVQR
+833 QQPFAVERAPLQR
-841 AALQQERFWWWGGD
+841 GQHWWWSGEG
-855 AEPQPDPTKPESW
+855 EPQPDATKPESW
-868 ALGTVMTEQMF
+868 ALGAVVVEQPF
-879 TTAAD
+879 STTAE
-884 GTAMLAV
+884 GRVVIPVPL
-891 KLPAGLYRAVVET
+891 KAGLYRVVVET
-904 KDRFGKPVTA
+904 KDGFGKPVTA
-914 RSTVEV
+914 RETFEV
-920 VDPTASAY
+920 IDPAATRY
-928 GVKVPN
+928 DVKVPN
-934 HFTAPAWSVEP
+934 HFVAPKWSVEP
-945 GEAFTALWGTG
+945 GEAFTAIWGTG
-956 YASGRAFVEI
+956 YPSGRAFVEV
-966 ECDGKRLQ
+966 ECNGQVLQ
-974 SYWTKAGRTQA
+974 RYWTKGPRTQEVITQTPSEA
-985 LVEQKVTEKMRGGFT
+985 MRGGFT
-1000 VRVTS
+1000 VRVTY

-1013 NVQIV
+1013 NQRIV
-1018 EVPWT
+1018 DVPWT
-1023 NQELSVTWESF
+1023 NKQLTVKWESF

-1043 ETWTAVVAGPDAQ
+1043 ETWTAVISGPDAE
-1056 RASAEMVASLYD
+1056 RASAEMVAALYD
-1068 ASLDQYAPNHWLFDF
+1068 ASLDQYALHGWPAGF
-1083 GVFREE
+1083 GVFRREL
-1089 QDVLNTAFLNGRNVF
+1089 VLLSSEFQNAREDFSRFQG
-1104 GNYRGHWSVDQRG
+1104 WWKVDHHSSF
-1117 TEWRYRVFP
+1117 WRYRAFP
-1126 SEVVSDVWGWQYER
+1126 SEIVSDVWGWQYER
-1140 RKGRMMAMPSAPAGG
+1140 RKGMMMAMPSAPAGG
-1155 GEDEVELSPF
+1155 GDGEIQLSPF
-1165 CVSDNAG
+1165 ELSAEDEGAG
-1172 GYAAS
+1172 GYKATA
-1177 STLAGTRIRTNLK
+1177 TLAGTRLRTELK
-1190 DIGSAISVVNQ
+1190 DIASAVSVVNQ
-1201 QLLADA
+1201 QLLADQA
-1207 GATSAEELLA
+1207 S
-1217 YTTGTEV
+1217 
-1224 GGVAGNFVEGRAG
+1224 GVVWDYYNKLEPTPK
-1237 RRPDL
+1237 PDL

-1304 AKNLMVEPNPPRF
+1304 AKDLMVEPNPPRF

-1338 QGTVKL
+1338 QGTVQL

-1371 AKQSRSYSW
+1371 AKQSRSYAW

-1432 KAFTLPKLLASGRS
+1432 KAFTFPKLLASGKS

-1502 KIRRVFDQWKN
+1502 KIRRVFDLWKA

-1547 RRNVGLLFDGNRLDA
+1547 RRNVGLLFDANRLDA

-1571 ADQQLGSGLWPWFP
+1571 ADQQLDGGLWPWFP

-1607 GVDIDVAPAVKALGA
+1607 GVEIDVAPAVKALGA
-1622 LDAWIDERY
+1622 LDAWMERRY
-1631 REIQRRTNPEA
+1631 REIQRLPNPEL
-1642 YVPGHTEVI
+1642 YVPDHEEVI
-1651 YLYGRSFFQKDQP
+1651 YLYGRSFFLKDQP
-1664 LADEHRAAVDF
+1664 LASGHRAAVEF
-1675 FLGQLRKLW
+1675 YLGQLRKLW

-1753 FAEVGAGDPQAVD
+1753 FAEVGQDTQAVD

-1805 ALVEVSLGGSAIKP
+1805 ALVEVALAGSAINP

-1832 FAAPEIRPAMGEI
+1832 FAPAAIKPAMGEI
-1845 TVKKVDDGVSWG
+1845 TVRKTDDGVSWG

>member
-1 MITSAFASP
+1 MKPRFLPWAFALVFLLAMTSP
-10 RDAQWKSVDEAA
+10 LSAGSRDDQWIQVNEAA

-30 IERLDPII
+30 IERLEPIVA
-38 TGALADQAYAEAVR
+38 GALADKAYPEAVR
-52 AIGRKIALEGL
+52 AIGRRIALEGL

-76 EAELTKAPA
+76 EAAIAKAPA
-85 AMQPVMEAL
+85 AMRPVMEAL

-105 NRWRFHQRTQTAAAP
+105 NRWRFLQRTQTAAAP

-144 ADPAALQATPIA
+144 ADSAALQKTPIA
-156 QWDDLIEKGN
+156 AWDGLIEPGS

-174 LFDFLAYEALSFY
+174 LFDFLAYEALAFY
-187 QAGEQGAVAAE
+187 QTGEQGAVKAE
-198 DAFELPASGPPLDD
+198 NEFELPASGPALDN
-212 AGKFLGW
+212 ASAFLAW
-219 HATFATKD
+219 HATFATKE
-227 FPASP
+227 FPDSP
-232 IVKALDLYGRLM
+232 IVKALDLYGRLL
-244 RFHERDADHSAFL
+244 RLHERDADRSAFL
-257 DADLARLNYAFNV
+257 DADLARLNYAANV
-270 AVGDDKDVR
+270 AVGDDKDAR
-279 YEAALGRFIEATVRH
+279 YEAALTRFVDANAEH
-294 EVSARALYLLANRR
+294 EVSARALALLAQRR
-308 HQAGEPAEARQL
+308 NQAGDPVEARKL
-320 AQRGLAAF
+320 AQRGYAAF
-328 PKSVGGAQCYNLIQ
+328 PQSVGGSQCFNLIR
-342 QIEAPSIALATEQV
+342 QIEAPSAALKTEQV
-356 WAAPL
+356 WNAPW
-361 PTLDVTYQNLEHVYF
+361 PTLDLTYRNVTKIYF
-376 RAVPVDFPAHVEKS
+376 RAVPVDFAEHVARMR
-390 KWNVGNFDNDQLAAM
+390 WGYDNFERDIQQKLLAA
-405 LAGKPA
+405 KPA
-411 LAWDA
+411 LAWEA
-416 ALPATPDFKE
+416 ALPATEDFKP
-426 RTEKLAAPATLK
+426 RTEKLPAPTALK
-438 PGFYVVFASTNAEFS
+438 PGLYAVFASADPGFGETN
-453 ETSNC
+453 NQ
-458 VSCATV
+458 VSVANI

-473 RERHDSE
+473 RTRHDRAVQ
-480 KLSGFV
+480 SGFV
-486 LRAQSG
+486 LDARTG
-492 EPVDGATVRV
+492 EPVAGATVRL
-502 WKQDR
+502 WQ
-507 RDHFKPVASLTTDAD
+507 RDDNGRFRQTLPSTTDAD
-522 GRFELSV
+522 GRFEFNANRRSLI
-529 GESRVVL
+529 L
-536 MAEHNGQS
+536 MAEHNGHAVASTRAIQS
-544 IANQQACSLYY
+544 YENVADRSD
-555 SKAEAKTETQ
+555 SQ
-565 TIFFTDRA
+565 TVFFTDRA
-573 LYRPGQTISYK
+573 IYRPGQTINYK
-584 GIAIR
+584 GVSIR
-589 YNQAKGDYAV
+589 YDQDAGKYSAIAGLKLTIVFN
-599 VPNTSVTVLFK
+599 

-615 EIARAELTTNDY
+615 EIARTEQTTNDY
-627 GSFSGVFTAPRDRV
+627 GSFGGVFTAPRDRL
-641 TGRMMIVVEDSYQGG
+641 TGMMSIQVLGRSSS
-656 TSISVEEYKRPKF
+656 TSFNVEEYKRPKF
-669 QVALEAPK
+669 QVALEAPQS
-677 EAAKLDGAVVVTGKA
+677 AAKLDGAVVVTGKA

-703 KVKWRVER
+703 KVQWRVER

-722 QPPASKAVAHG
+722 QPPATKAVAHG

-747 TAAPDRTVPAKNEPV
+747 TAVPDRTVPAKNEPV
-762 FNYSIHADVTDTIGE
+762 FNYTIHADVTDTTGE
-777 TRSEDTRVRVGYTA
+777 TRSEDTSVRVGYTA
-791 LQSSVAAAEWQTPD
+791 LHASVSAAEWQTPD

-868 ALGTVMTEQMF
+868 ALGDVMTEQAF
-879 TTAAD
+879 QTAAD
-884 GTAMLAV
+884 GTAKIAAT
-891 KLPAGLYRAVVET
+891 LPAGLYRAVVET

-920 VDPTASAY
+920 VDPAATAY

-934 HFTAPAWSVEP
+934 HFAAPAWAVEP
-945 GEAFTALWGTG
+945 GATFTALWGTG
-956 YASGRAFVEI
+956 YAEGRAFVEI
-966 ECDGKRLQ
+966 ECDGRRLQ

-985 LVEQKVTEKMRGGFT
+985 LVEQKVTEALRGGFT
-1000 VRVTS
+1000 IRVTA

-1013 NVQIV
+1013 NERIVQ
-1018 EVPWT
+1018 VPWT
-1023 NQELSVTWESF
+1023 NKQLAVKWESF
-1034 RSKLQPGQK
+1034 RSKLAPGQK
-1043 ETWTAVVAGPDAQ
+1043 ETWTAVVTGPDAK
-1056 RASAEMVASLYD
+1056 RASAEMVAALYD
-1068 ASLDQYAPNHWLFDF
+1068 ASLDQYAANNWSAGF
-1083 GVFREE
+1083 GVFRSETDWTQAE
-1089 QDVLNTAFLNGRNVF
+1089 FQNALRDFRHVLG
-1104 GNYRGHWSVDQRG
+1104 YWQVDQRAI
-1117 TEWRYRVFP
+1117 EWRYRIFP

-1140 RKGRMMAMPSAPAGG
+1140 RLMKSAAPAGG
-1155 GEDEVELSPF
+1155 MRFQRAGAVDFAAEMAPMPAPAAMGVGAADESLAARRPDPCATTVGQGPGG
-1165 CVSDNAG
+1165 SDDSLERA
-1172 GYAAS
+1172 AAS
-1177 STLAGTRIRTNLK
+1177 K
-1190 DIGSAISVVNQ
+1190 
-1201 QLLADA
+1201 
-1207 GATSAEELLA
+1207 
-1217 YTTGTEV
+1217 
-1224 GGVAGNFVEGRAG
+1224 
-1237 RRPDL
+1237 PDL

-1253 TAFFFPHLTAGADGT
+1253 TAFFFPHLTAGEDGT

-1304 AKNLMVEPNPPRF
+1304 AKDLMVEPNPPRF

-1353 SVDAALGL
+1353 SVDTALGL

-1432 KAFTLPKLLASGRS
+1432 KAFTFPKLLASGQS

-1502 KIRRVFDQWKN
+1502 KIRRVFDLWKA

-1547 RRNVGLLFDGNRLDA
+1547 RRNVGLLFDANRLDA

-1571 ADQQLGSGLWPWFP
+1571 ADQQLDGGLWPWFP

-1591 YISLYIVTGF
+1591 YITLYIVTGF

-1607 GVDIDVAPAVKALGA
+1607 GVEIDVSAAVKALGA
-1622 LDAWIDERY
+1622 LDAWMERRY
-1631 REIQRRTNPEA
+1631 REIQRLPHPEL
-1642 YVPGHTEVI
+1642 YVPDHEEVI
-1651 YLYGRSFFQKDQP
+1651 YLYGRSFFLKDQP
-1664 LADEHRAAVDF
+1664 LADGHRAAVDF

-1715 LKERSVSHEELGM
+1715 LKERSVSSQELGM

-1753 FAEVGAGDPQAVD
+1753 FAEVAQDAQAVD

-1805 ALVEVSLGGSAIKP
+1805 ALVEVALGGTAIKP

-1832 FAAPEIRPAMGEI
+1832 FAAPEIVPAMGEI
-1845 TVKKVDDGVSWG
+1845 TVTKTDDGVSWG

-1872 HEGTPLKLVKTL
+1872 HEGTPLKLKKSL
-1884 WTKQTTAKGQ
+1884 WTKRTTAKGQ
-1894 ELVPVRGPV
+1894 ELVPVTGPI

-1932 GTEPVNVLSQYRY
+1932 GTEPVNVLSRYKY

-1980 QLKGMYQTGIAE
+1980 QLKGTYQTGIAE

-2008 VLEVK
+2008 MLEVK